1 MTASDKEKL
10 MMLKTEIIKRE
21 VSTFIQL
28 LMAAIAVEI
37 TNEIVNKK
45 AIANINPNE
54 NNLAFKIGKIPF

>member
-1 MTASDKEKL
+1 